1 MRSEEERK
9 CDVTITFR
17 SGTSTIHF
25 GLPEP
30 EALTLEQ
37 EFTRNPEILSVL
49 IEYRD

>member
-1 MRSEEERK
+1 MRSDERK

-17 SGTSTIHF
+17 SGTKTMHF
-25 GLPEP
+25 GLPES

-37 EFTRNPEILSVL
+37 EFTRNSEILSVL